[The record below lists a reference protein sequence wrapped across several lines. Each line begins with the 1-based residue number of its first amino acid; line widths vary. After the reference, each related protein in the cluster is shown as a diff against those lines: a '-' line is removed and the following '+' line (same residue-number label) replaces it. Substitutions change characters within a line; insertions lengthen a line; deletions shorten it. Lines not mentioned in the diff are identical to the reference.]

1 MLRRFKVMIEDT
13 WTCHICG
20 LPHCSGFGNNPEP
33 FGEYEQRC
41 CDDCNEKV
49 VIPVRILSMSEKA
62 ESRAKAKAFCDL
74 VVKRIEKRLQKEEG
88 K

>member
-1 MLRRFKVMIEDT
+1 MIEDT

-41 CDDCNEKV
+41 CDDCNEK
-49 VIPVRILSMSEKA
+49 L
-62 ESRAKAKAFCDL
+62 
-74 VVKRIEKRLQKEEG
+74 
-88 K
+88 